1 MNIQEYIELYFR
13 KYTDKKY
20 MIIQGNLAGGKLKF
34 YKPIQKATKLNDFE
48 KNPVLKSIK
57 NVPKNFYIISKYHD
71 EIKNNFYNFQILEGN
86 RQLQLGFGFSIDENF
101 KFYLTQSQN
110 LIGNI
115 KLSGDKFKLNRYNAV
130 NNIFDYAEC
139 DIISYKVFE
148 YETGI
153 KLE

>member
-1 MNIQEYIELYFR
+1 MNIEEYIELYFS

-20 MIIQGNLAGGKLKF
+20 MIIQGNLVGGPLKW
-34 YKPIQKATKLNDFE
+34 YEPIQKATKLNDYE
-48 KNPVLKSIK
+48 KTPVLKSIL
-57 NVPKNFYIISKYHD
+57 NAPKSFFIISKYD
-71 EIKNNFYNFQILEGN
+71 GNQNNFYNFQILEGN
-86 RQLQLGFGFSIDENF
+86 SQLQLGFGLSIDENF
-101 KFYLTQSQN
+101 KFYLTESQN

-115 KLSGDKFKLNRYNAV
+115 KLSGDKFKLNRYNAM

-148 YETGI
+148 NETGI